1 MATLSTLTFADQKN
15 DVCDEVIG
23 QVFSGSNRAC
33 SIRSNG
39 QRLFYLCS
47 HYAAPCT
54 PLWSYY
60 DNGRWCQFTSLM
72 VTHALRSSSS
82 LVGTA
87 VVFLPEYVSCRS
99 LQAGGAMAILCAQFY
114 LLTIQLLG
122 RWCLGTIIRY
132 LPVQAS
138 PLINDIAS
146 RMLQFRNHHIISN
159 QDVMDILPA
168 LEHEVAKI
176 ALKAGNPNKP

>member
-1 MATLSTLTFADQKN
+1 M
-15 DVCDEVIG
+15 
-23 QVFSGSNRAC
+23 
-33 SIRSNG
+33 
-39 QRLFYLCS
+39 
-47 HYAAPCT
+47 
-54 PLWSYY
+54 
-60 DNGRWCQFTSLM
+60 
-72 VTHALRSSSS
+72 
-82 LVGTA
+82 
-87 VVFLPEYVSCRS
+87 
-99 LQAGGAMAILCAQFY
+99 
-114 LLTIQLLG
+114 
-122 RWCLGTIIRY
+122 GTIIRY